1 MLTQIALVGSSPPSF
16 IVTSR
21 LADERLW
28 VEALNVGAYDVLVKP
43 FDVAELKRV
52 FSSGGVSGANATRVP
67 PSESWSRLLVLDTPT
82 LTEESSRDSIAAVA
96 GSGEGA

>member
-1 MLTQIALVGSSPPSF
+1 MLTRMAFVGRSSPFF

-43 FDVAELKRV
+43 FHVAELKRV
-52 FSSGGVSGANATRVP
+52 LESAWSEWRDRDQSSTSRILVKAAGA
-67 PSESWSRLLVLDTPT
+67 
-82 LTEESSRDSIAAVA
+82 
-96 GSGEGA
+96 

>member
-52 FSSGGVSGANATRVP
+52 LNSAWCEWRERHVP
-67 PSESWSRLLVLDTPT
+67 QGESWSRLLVLDTPT
-82 LTEESSRDSIAAVA
+82 LTEES
-96 GSGEGA
+96 

>member
-1 MLTQIALVGSSPPSF
+1 MLTRMALVGRSSPFF

-43 FDVAELKRV
+43 FDVTELKRV
-52 FSSGGVSGANATRVP
+52 LNSAWCEWRERHEGSTKRIVVKAAGA
-67 PSESWSRLLVLDTPT
+67 
-82 LTEESSRDSIAAVA
+82 
-96 GSGEGA
+96 